1 VTLQL
6 RGMKQC
12 TQAPHR
18 ELLHIQTKQS
28 FLLGASTQRRI
39 FLKALDH
46 LALARLGERLEWN
59 RR

>member
-1 VTLQL
+1 
-6 RGMKQC
+6 MKQAEPI
-12 TQAPHR
+12 TTNFTHVVSWLIAPHTESLR
-18 ELLHIQTKQS
+18 S
-28 FLLGASTQRRI
+28 RATQRRT